1 MLERNTKK
9 SVLVKQDNS
18 LNDLSGT
25 TKKNLSLL
33 YRIYYYME
41 HSKSMKFFIEF
52 IKYACICTTSHNPLH
67 QTKNMFNS
75 YYKSHCFKDPEYK
88 NKGKEGEF
96 PQEFTILYGEG
107 GGKGS
112 TRGVLRV
119 CGSTGKTLQW
129 FSLRREKKK
138 LDRKGST

>member
-1 MLERNTKK
+1 MLERNTKE

-18 LNDLSGT
+18 LNDLSGI
-25 TKKNLSLL
+25 TKKTLSLSYLL
-33 YRIYYYME
+33 YGALRKYEIFHRIYKICLHLY
-41 HSKSMKFFIEF
+41 
-52 IKYACICTTSHNPLH
+52 IKPKTFLILT
-67 QTKNMFNS
+67 
-75 YYKSHCFKDPEYK
+75 KSHICFKDPGYK

-129 FSLRREKKK
+129 SLLRKEKALQK
-138 LDRKGST
+138 R